1 MINTPSL
8 TCFCTALLISVSLS
22 AQVSQ
27 KGNVRIFNSQHTP
40 LPGVQLMAIGAPA
53 TDTDNNGEF
62 CFHFLNHK
70 AGTAISSPQ
79 AYKKGYEVVNSD
91 MLNGWILSE
100 KRSLDIVMAPEG
112 TIEEQKNHYYAIAIA
127 HFSKLRNKT
136 VQEINHLYA
145 QQKITQAERAQR
157 LKELAEENHTFMNM
171 LDKYAEK
178 FARINPDDITQIE
191 KQVLKLVEDGKLT
204 EAIELYNNSG
214 LIVQARQKLQQRTQ
228 ADEDIDLL
236 AERMYR
242 YADLCALTGG
252 KENEQKAYDTY
263 KWIAEIL
270 PDRFSYVLKYVLQ
283 KITLG
288 EQDLEEWADRCQKLA
303 FDEKSLIQVL
313 NLKTLIATNI
323 RKDYS
328 KAFEYNQQAL
338 EILQQAQEAMPSGD
352 YLAVM
357 QITLHQ
363 TAYLLEAIH
372 EWEQAEEVYLSN
384 IKNLEEQIAVSD
396 NQLFIRIQKGSL
408 LDSYTSLMRLYSQKE
423 DLEKARQTA
432 AKIKGISLN
441 DPDLDEEKRISIELN
456 YLDMLLDF
464 AMNAGQMKEAY
475 KIAAEAYTKAEVL
488 YQKNPI
494 TKAAEFLQRYIV
506 YLQLSVDS
514 ETDAFPERAELLRT
528 RIEQEFTSLSPDFK
542 INALHNLEMMYST
555 YYSRKG
561 NQPEERRS
569 LVKAYQYTKKLSE
582 SSSTQF
588 TQENLYARAKY
599 IDVLIAE
606 SKNQEAAQEALEL
619 DALYSIQ
626 SAWGYQNL
634 SVESSMGVA
643 LVCGGYYELG
653 LKYLERVKEGREKEL
668 KKYPHNNEL
677 KANTCS
683 TYNNLS
689 LGYSKLKKYKQAL
702 KEQLKAYTLMKDLY
716 AQNKAQLGTNYMLI
730 TMNVSVNYYQNGDN
744 QQALHYL
751 EKASAIAEEMKA
763 LFPQY
768 FATYPIVVKLA
779 KGDLLSKL
787 SQPGAQELLKEG
799 LEYKAGSQPND
810 ALLLYTL
817 KEYHS
822 NGLYTK

>member
-100 KRSLDIVMAPEG
+100 KRPLDIVMAPEG

-228 ADEDIDLL
+228 ADEDINLL

-242 YADLCALTGG
+242 YADLCALAGG
-252 KENEQKAYDTY
+252 KKNEQKAYDTY

-357 QITLHQ
+357 QITLNQ

-432 AKIKGISLN
+432 AKIKEISLN

-494 TKAAEFLQRYIV
+494 SKAAEFLQRYIV

-582 SSSTQF
+582 SSSSQF

-751 EKASAIAEEMKA
+751 EEASAIAEEMKA

>member
-242 YADLCALTGG
+242 YADLCALAGG

-372 EWEQAEEVYLSN
+372 EWKQAEEVYLSN

-432 AKIKGISLN
+432 AKIKEISLN

-464 AMNAGQMKEAY
+464 AMNAGQMKDAY

-582 SSSTQF
+582 SSSSLF

-751 EKASAIAEEMKA
+751 EEASAIAEEMKA

>member
-53 TDTDNNGEF
+53 TDTDYNGEF

-112 TIEEQKNHYYAIAIA
+112 TIEEQKSHYYAIAIA

-242 YADLCALTGG
+242 YADLCALAGG

-352 YLAVM
+352 YLTIM
-357 QITLHQ
+357 QMTINQ
-363 TAYLLEAIH
+363 TAYLLTTIH

-384 IKNLEEQIAVSD
+384 IKNLEKQIAFSD
-396 NQLFIRIQKGSL
+396 NPHFIKIQKGALIS
-408 LDSYTSLMRLYSQKE
+408 SYTSLMKLYSQKE
-423 DLEKARQTA
+423 DIEKAYQTA
-432 AKIKGISLN
+432 AKIKEISLN
-441 DPDLDEEKRISIELN
+441 DPDLDEEKRISIELD
-456 YLDMLLDF
+456 YLNILQDF
-464 AMNAGQMKEAY
+464 AMNAGHMKEAY
-475 KIAAEAYTKAEVL
+475 KIAAEAYAKAEVL

-494 TKAAEFLQRYIV
+494 TKAVQFLQRYII
-506 YLQLSVDS
+506 YLQLSIDS

-528 RIEQEFTSLSPDFK
+528 RIEQEFTSLSADFK

-569 LVKAYQYTKKLSE
+569 LTKAYQYAKQLNELNASL
-582 SSSTQF
+582 F
-588 TQENLYARAKY
+588 FQEIFYARAKY

-751 EKASAIAEEMKA
+751 EEASAIAEEMKT
-763 LFPQY
+763 LYPQY

>member
-242 YADLCALTGG
+242 YADLCALAGG

-357 QITLHQ
+357 QITLNQ

-432 AKIKGISLN
+432 AKIKEISLN
-441 DPDLDEEKRISIELN
+441 DPDLNEEKRISIELN
-456 YLDMLLDF
+456 YLNMLLDF

-494 TKAAEFLQRYIV
+494 SKAAEFLQRCIV

-582 SSSTQF
+582 SSSSQF

-653 LKYLERVKEGREKEL
+653 LKYLERIKEGREKEL

-702 KEQLKAYTLMKDLY
+702 REQLKAYTLMKDLY

-751 EKASAIAEEMKA
+751 EEASAIAEEMKA

-817 KEYHS
+817 KEYHG

>member
-100 KRSLDIVMAPEG
+100 KRPLDIVMAPEG

-242 YADLCALTGG
+242 YADLCTLAGG

-357 QITLHQ
+357 QITLNQ

-432 AKIKGISLN
+432 AKIKEISLN

-494 TKAAEFLQRYIV
+494 SKAAEFLQRYIV

-582 SSSTQF
+582 SSSSQF

-751 EKASAIAEEMKA
+751 EEASAIAEEMKA

>member
-53 TDTDNNGEF
+53 TDTDYNGEF

-112 TIEEQKNHYYAIAIA
+112 TIEEQKSHYYAIAIA

-242 YADLCALTGG
+242 YADLYALAGG

-328 KAFEYNQQAL
+328 KAFEYNLQAL

-432 AKIKGISLN
+432 AKIKEISLN
-441 DPDLDEEKRISIELN
+441 DPDLNEEKRISIELN

-494 TKAAEFLQRYIV
+494 TKAAEFLQRCIV

-582 SSSTQF
+582 SSSSQF

-751 EKASAIAEEMKA
+751 EEASAIAEEMKT
-763 LFPQY
+763 LYPQY

>member
-8 TCFCTALLISVSLS
+8 TCFCTALLISVSFS

-100 KRSLDIVMAPEG
+100 KRSLDIVMAPGG

-242 YADLCALTGG
+242 YADLCALAGG
-252 KENEQKAYDTY
+252 KENKQKAYDTY
-263 KWIAEIL
+263 KWIAELL

-432 AKIKGISLN
+432 AKIKEISLN

-582 SSSTQF
+582 SSSSQF

-643 LVCGGYYELG
+643 LVCGGYYQLG

-702 KEQLKAYTLMKDLY
+702 KEQLKAYALMKDLY
-716 AQNKAQLGTNYMLI
+716 AQNKAELGTNYMLI

-751 EKASAIAEEMKA
+751 EEASAIAEEMKA

-787 SQPGAQELLKEG
+787 LQPGAQELLKEG

>member
-228 ADEDIDLL
+228 ADEDINLL

-242 YADLCALTGG
+242 YADLCALAGG

-432 AKIKGISLN
+432 AKIKEISLN
-441 DPDLDEEKRISIELN
+441 DPDLDEEKRISIELD
-456 YLDMLLDF
+456 YLNILQDF
-464 AMNAGQMKEAY
+464 AMNAGHMKEAY
-475 KIAAEAYTKAEVL
+475 KIAAEAYAKAEVL

-494 TKAAEFLQRYIV
+494 TKAVQFLQRYII
-506 YLQLSVDS
+506 YLQLSIDS

-528 RIEQEFTSLSPDFK
+528 RIEQEFTSLSADFK

-569 LVKAYQYTKKLSE
+569 LTKAYQYAKQLNELNASL
-582 SSSTQF
+582 F
-588 TQENLYARAKY
+588 FQEIFYARAKY

-606 SKNQEAAQEALEL
+606 SKNQKAAQEALEL

-626 SAWGYQNL
+626 SAWGYYNL
-634 SVESSMGVA
+634 NVESCMGVA

-653 LKYLERVKEGREKEL
+653 LKYLERVKEEREKEL
-668 KKYPHNNEL
+668 KKYPDNNEL

-751 EKASAIAEEMKA
+751 EEASAIAEEMKA

>member
-8 TCFCTALLISVSLS
+8 TCFCTALLISVSFS

-100 KRSLDIVMAPEG
+100 KRPLDIVMAPEG

-242 YADLCALTGG
+242 YADLCALAGG

-372 EWEQAEEVYLSN
+372 EWKQAEEVYLSN

-432 AKIKGISLN
+432 AKIKEISLN

-464 AMNAGQMKEAY
+464 AMNAGQMKDAY
-475 KIAAEAYTKAEVL
+475 KIAAEAYTKTEVL

-582 SSSTQF
+582 SSSSQF

-751 EKASAIAEEMKA
+751 EEASAIAEEMKA

>member
-242 YADLCALTGG
+242 YADLCALAGG

-357 QITLHQ
+357 QITLNQ

-432 AKIKGISLN
+432 AKIKEISLN
-441 DPDLDEEKRISIELN
+441 DPDLNEEKRISIELN

-494 TKAAEFLQRYIV
+494 SKAAEFLQRCIV

-582 SSSTQF
+582 SSSSQF

-653 LKYLERVKEGREKEL
+653 LKYLERIKEGREKEL

-702 KEQLKAYTLMKDLY
+702 REQLKAYTLMKDLY

-751 EKASAIAEEMKA
+751 EEASAIAEEMKA

-817 KEYHS
+817 KEYHG

>member
-8 TCFCTALLISVSLS
+8 TCFCTALLISVSFS

-40 LPGVQLMAIGAPA
+40 LPRVQLMAIGAPA

-242 YADLCALTGG
+242 YADLCALAGG

-432 AKIKGISLN
+432 AKIKEISLN
-441 DPDLDEEKRISIELN
+441 DPNLDEEKRISIELN

-494 TKAAEFLQRYIV
+494 SKAAEFLQRCIV

-528 RIEQEFTSLSPDFK
+528 RIEQEFTSLSLDFK

-582 SSSTQF
+582 SSSSQF
-588 TQENLYARAKY
+588 IQENLYARAKY

-751 EKASAIAEEMKA
+751 EEASAIAEEMKA
-763 LFPQY
+763 LYPQY

>member
-40 LPGVQLMAIGAPA
+40 LPGVQLMASGAPA

-79 AYKKGYEVVNSD
+79 AYKKGYEVVNCD

-242 YADLCALTGG
+242 YADLCALAGG

-432 AKIKGISLN
+432 AKIKEISLN
-441 DPDLDEEKRISIELN
+441 DPDLNEEKRISIELD
-456 YLDMLLDF
+456 YLNILQDF
-464 AMNAGQMKEAY
+464 AMNAGHMKEAY
-475 KIAAEAYTKAEVL
+475 KIAAEAYAKAEVL

-494 TKAAEFLQRYIV
+494 TKAVQFLQRYII
-506 YLQLSVDS
+506 YLQLSIDY

-528 RIEQEFTSLSPDFK
+528 RIEHEFTSLSADFK

-569 LVKAYQYTKKLSE
+569 LTKAYQYAKQLNELNASL
-582 SSSTQF
+582 F
-588 TQENLYARAKY
+588 FQEIFYARAKY

-606 SKNQEAAQEALEL
+606 SKNQKAAQEALEL

-626 SAWGYQNL
+626 SAWGYYNL
-634 SVESSMGVA
+634 NVESCMGVA

-653 LKYLERVKEGREKEL
+653 LKYLERVKEEREKEL
-668 KKYPHNNEL
+668 KKYPDNNEL
-677 KANTCS
+677 KANTCT

-689 LGYSKLKKYKQAL
+689 MGYSKLKKYKQAL

-751 EKASAIAEEMKA
+751 EEASAIAEEMKT
-763 LFPQY
+763 LYPQY

>member
-100 KRSLDIVMAPEG
+100 KRPLDIVMAPEG

-357 QITLHQ
+357 QITLNQ

-432 AKIKGISLN
+432 AKIKEISLN

-494 TKAAEFLQRYIV
+494 SKAAEFLQRYIV

-582 SSSTQF
+582 SSSSQF

-619 DALYSIQ
+619 DAIYSIQ

-653 LKYLERVKEGREKEL
+653 LKYLERVKEEREKEL

-751 EKASAIAEEMKA
+751 EEASAIAEEMKT
-763 LFPQY
+763 LYPQY

>member
-53 TDTDNNGEF
+53 TNTDNNGEF

-228 ADEDIDLL
+228 ADEDINLL

-242 YADLCALTGG
+242 YADLCALAGG

-357 QITLHQ
+357 QITLNQ

-432 AKIKGISLN
+432 AKIKEISLN

-494 TKAAEFLQRYIV
+494 SKAAEFLQRCIV

-582 SSSTQF
+582 SSSSQF

-751 EKASAIAEEMKA
+751 EEASAIAEEIKA

-817 KEYHS
+817 KEYHG

>member
-100 KRSLDIVMAPEG
+100 KRPLDIVMAPEG

-242 YADLCALTGG
+242 YADLCALAGG

-328 KAFEYNQQAL
+328 KAFEYNLQAL

-432 AKIKGISLN
+432 AKIKEISLN
-441 DPDLDEEKRISIELN
+441 DPDLNEEKRISIELN

-494 TKAAEFLQRYIV
+494 TKAAEFLQRCIV

-528 RIEQEFTSLSPDFK
+528 RIEQEFTSLSADFK

-582 SSSTQF
+582 SSSSQF

-751 EKASAIAEEMKA
+751 EEASAIAEEMKT
-763 LFPQY
+763 LYPQY

>member
-1 MINTPSL
+1 MINIPSL
-8 TCFCTALLISVSLS
+8 TCFCTALLISVSFS

-214 LIVQARQKLQQRTQ
+214 LIVQARRKLQQRTQ

-242 YADLCALTGG
+242 YADLCALAGG

-372 EWEQAEEVYLSN
+372 EWGQAEKVYLSN
-384 IKNLEEQIAVSD
+384 IKKLEQQIVLS
-396 NQLFIRIQKGSL
+396 NNPLFTKVQKSSL

-432 AKIKGISLN
+432 AKIKEISLN

-494 TKAAEFLQRYIV
+494 SKAAEFLQRCIV

-561 NQPEERRS
+561 NQPKERRS

-582 SSSTQF
+582 SSSSQF

-643 LVCGGYYELG
+643 LICGGYYELG

-751 EKASAIAEEMKA
+751 EEASAIAEEMKA
-763 LFPQY
+763 LYPQY

>member
-372 EWEQAEEVYLSN
+372 EWKQAEEVYLSN

-432 AKIKGISLN
+432 AKIKEISLN

-464 AMNAGQMKEAY
+464 AMNAGQMKDAY

-582 SSSTQF
+582 SSSSQF

-751 EKASAIAEEMKA
+751 EEASAIAEEMKA

>member
-242 YADLCALTGG
+242 YADLCALAGG

-372 EWEQAEEVYLSN
+372 EWKQAEEVYLSN

-432 AKIKGISLN
+432 AKIKEISLN

-464 AMNAGQMKEAY
+464 AMNAGQMKDAY
-475 KIAAEAYTKAEVL
+475 KIT
-488 YQKNPI
+488 
-494 TKAAEFLQRYIV
+494 
-506 YLQLSVDS
+506 
-514 ETDAFPERAELLRT
+514 
-528 RIEQEFTSLSPDFK
+528 
-542 INALHNLEMMYST
+542 
-555 YYSRKG
+555 
-561 NQPEERRS
+561 
-569 LVKAYQYTKKLSE
+569 
-582 SSSTQF
+582 
-588 TQENLYARAKY
+588 
-599 IDVLIAE
+599 
-606 SKNQEAAQEALEL
+606 
-619 DALYSIQ
+619 
-626 SAWGYQNL
+626 
-634 SVESSMGVA
+634 
-643 LVCGGYYELG
+643 
-653 LKYLERVKEGREKEL
+653 
-668 KKYPHNNEL
+668 
-677 KANTCS
+677 
-683 TYNNLS
+683 
-689 LGYSKLKKYKQAL
+689 
-702 KEQLKAYTLMKDLY
+702 
-716 AQNKAQLGTNYMLI
+716 
-730 TMNVSVNYYQNGDN
+730 
-744 QQALHYL
+744 
-751 EKASAIAEEMKA
+751 
-763 LFPQY
+763 
-768 FATYPIVVKLA
+768 
-779 KGDLLSKL
+779 
-787 SQPGAQELLKEG
+787 
-799 LEYKAGSQPND
+799 
-810 ALLLYTL
+810 
-817 KEYHS
+817 
-822 NGLYTK
+822 

>member
-112 TIEEQKNHYYAIAIA
+112 TIEEQKNHYYAIAIS

-145 QQKITQAERAQR
+145 QQKITQAERVQR

-242 YADLCALTGG
+242 YADLCVLAGG

-372 EWEQAEEVYLSN
+372 EWKQAEEVYLSN

-432 AKIKGISLN
+432 AKIKEISLN

-464 AMNAGQMKEAY
+464 AMNAGQMKDAY

-582 SSSTQF
+582 SSSSQF

-751 EKASAIAEEMKA
+751 EEASAIAEEMKA

>member
-228 ADEDIDLL
+228 ADEDINLL

-242 YADLCALTGG
+242 YADLCALAGG

-352 YLAVM
+352 YLAAM
-357 QITLHQ
+357 QITLNQ

-432 AKIKGISLN
+432 AKIKEISLN

-494 TKAAEFLQRYIV
+494 SKAAEFLQRCIV

-582 SSSTQF
+582 SSSSQF

-653 LKYLERVKEGREKEL
+653 LKYLERVKEEREKEL
-668 KKYPHNNEL
+668 KKYPDNNEL
-677 KANTCS
+677 KANTCT

-689 LGYSKLKKYKQAL
+689 MGYSKLKKYKQAL

-716 AQNKAQLGTNYMLI
+716 AQNKVQLGSNYMLI

-751 EKASAIAEEMKA
+751 EEASAIAEEMKA
-763 LFPQY
+763 LYPQY

>member
-112 TIEEQKNHYYAIAIA
+112 TIEEQKNHYYAIAIS

-242 YADLCALTGG
+242 YADLCALAGG

-372 EWEQAEEVYLSN
+372 EWKQAEEVYLSN

-432 AKIKGISLN
+432 AKIKEISLN

-464 AMNAGQMKEAY
+464 AMNAGQMKDAY

-582 SSSTQF
+582 SSSSQF

-751 EKASAIAEEMKA
+751 EEASAIAEEMKA

-768 FATYPIVVKLA
+768 FATYPIVVKLT

-817 KEYHS
+817 KEYHG

>member
-242 YADLCALTGG
+242 YADLCALAGG

-372 EWEQAEEVYLSN
+372 EWKQAEEVYLSN

-432 AKIKGISLN
+432 TKIKEISLN

-464 AMNAGQMKEAY
+464 AMNAGQMKDAY

-582 SSSTQF
+582 SSSSQF

-751 EKASAIAEEMKA
+751 EEASAIAEEMKA

>member
-242 YADLCALTGG
+242 YADLCALAGG

-357 QITLHQ
+357 QITLNQ

-432 AKIKGISLN
+432 AKIKEISLN

-475 KIAAEAYTKAEVL
+475 KIAAEAYAKAEVL

-494 TKAAEFLQRYIV
+494 TKAVQFLQRYII
-506 YLQLSVDS
+506 YLQLSIDS

-528 RIEQEFTSLSPDFK
+528 RIEQEFTSLSADFK

-569 LVKAYQYTKKLSE
+569 LTKAYQYAKQLNELNASL
-582 SSSTQF
+582 F
-588 TQENLYARAKY
+588 FQEIFYARAKY

-606 SKNQEAAQEALEL
+606 SKNQKAAQEALEL

-626 SAWGYQNL
+626 SAWGYYNL
-634 SVESSMGVA
+634 NVESCMGVA

-653 LKYLERVKEGREKEL
+653 LKYLERVKEEREKEL
-668 KKYPHNNEL
+668 KKYPDNNEL
-677 KANTCS
+677 KANTCT

-689 LGYSKLKKYKQAL
+689 MGYSKLKKYKQAL

-716 AQNKAQLGTNYMLI
+716 AQNKVQLGSNYMLI

-751 EKASAIAEEMKA
+751 EEASAIAEEMKA

-822 NGLYTK
+822 NGLYSK

>member
-8 TCFCTALLISVSLS
+8 TCFCTALLISVSFS

-145 QQKITQAERAQR
+145 QQKITQVERAQR

-242 YADLCALTGG
+242 YADLCALAGG

-372 EWEQAEEVYLSN
+372 EWKQAEEVYLSN

-432 AKIKGISLN
+432 AKIKEISLN
-441 DPDLDEEKRISIELN
+441 DPDLNEEKRISIELN

-464 AMNAGQMKEAY
+464 AMNAGQMKDAY

-582 SSSTQF
+582 SSSSQF

-751 EKASAIAEEMKA
+751 EEASAIAEEMKA

-817 KEYHS
+817 KEYHG

>member
-1 MINTPSL
+1 M
-8 TCFCTALLISVSLS
+8 
-22 AQVSQ
+22 
-27 KGNVRIFNSQHTP
+27 
-40 LPGVQLMAIGAPA
+40 
-53 TDTDNNGEF
+53 
-62 CFHFLNHK
+62 
-70 AGTAISSPQ
+70 
-79 AYKKGYEVVNSD
+79 
-91 MLNGWILSE
+91 
-100 KRSLDIVMAPEG
+100 
-112 TIEEQKNHYYAIAIA
+112 
-127 HFSKLRNKT
+127 
-136 VQEINHLYA
+136 
-145 QQKITQAERAQR
+145 
-157 LKELAEENHTFMNM
+157 
-171 LDKYAEK
+171 
-178 FARINPDDITQIE
+178 
-191 KQVLKLVEDGKLT
+191 
-204 EAIELYNNSG
+204 
-214 LIVQARQKLQQRTQ
+214 IVQARQKLQQRTQ

-242 YADLCALTGG
+242 YADLCALAGG

-270 PDRFSYVLKYVLQ
+270 PDRFLYVLQ
-283 KITLG
+283 YTLQKIVMI
-288 EQDLEEWADRCQKLA
+288 EQDLEEWTDRCQKLA
-303 FDEKSLIQVL
+303 FDEKSLILVL
-313 NLKTLIATNI
+313 NLKTLIANNI

-352 YLAVM
+352 YLTIM
-357 QITLHQ
+357 QMTINQ
-363 TAYLLEAIH
+363 TAYLLTTIH

-384 IKNLEEQIAVSD
+384 IKNLEKQIAFSD
-396 NQLFIRIQKGSL
+396 NPHFIKIQKGALIS
-408 LDSYTSLMRLYSQKE
+408 SYTSLMKLYSQKE
-423 DLEKARQTA
+423 DIEKAYQTA
-432 AKIKGISLN
+432 AKIKEISLN
-441 DPDLDEEKRISIELN
+441 DPDLDEEKRISIELD
-456 YLDMLLDF
+456 YLNILQDF
-464 AMNAGQMKEAY
+464 AMNAGHMKEAY
-475 KIAAEAYTKAEVL
+475 KIAAEAYAKAEVL

-494 TKAAEFLQRYIV
+494 TKAVQFLQRYII
-506 YLQLSVDS
+506 YLQLSIDS

-528 RIEQEFTSLSPDFK
+528 RIEQEFTSLSADFK

-569 LVKAYQYTKKLSE
+569 LTKAYQYAKQLNELNASL
-582 SSSTQF
+582 F
-588 TQENLYARAKY
+588 FQEIFYARAKY

-606 SKNQEAAQEALEL
+606 SKNQKAAQEALEL

-626 SAWGYQNL
+626 SAWGYYNL
-634 SVESSMGVA
+634 NVESCMGVA

-653 LKYLERVKEGREKEL
+653 LKYLERVKEEREKEL
-668 KKYPHNNEL
+668 KKYPDNNEL
-677 KANTCS
+677 KANTCT

-689 LGYSKLKKYKQAL
+689 MGYSKLKKYKQAL

-716 AQNKAQLGTNYMLI
+716 AQNKVQLGSNYMLI

-751 EKASAIAEEMKA
+751 EEASAIAEEMKT
-763 LFPQY
+763 LYPQY

>member
-8 TCFCTALLISVSLS
+8 TCFCTALLISVSFS

-242 YADLCALTGG
+242 YADLCALAGG

-263 KWIAEIL
+263 RWIAEIL

-328 KAFEYNQQAL
+328 KAFEYNQLAL
-338 EILQQAQEAMPSGD
+338 EILQQAQEAMPSAD

-372 EWEQAEEVYLSN
+372 EWKQAEEVYLSN

-432 AKIKGISLN
+432 AKIKEISLN

-464 AMNAGQMKEAY
+464 AMNAGQMKDAY

-582 SSSTQF
+582 SSSSQF

-751 EKASAIAEEMKA
+751 EEASAIAEEMKA

-817 KEYHS
+817 KEYHG

>member
-1 MINTPSL
+1 MINTPSF
-8 TCFCTALLISVSLS
+8 TCFCTVLLISVSLS

-242 YADLCALTGG
+242 YADLCALAGG

-432 AKIKGISLN
+432 AKIKEISLN

-494 TKAAEFLQRYIV
+494 SKAAEFLQRCIV

-528 RIEQEFTSLSPDFK
+528 RIEQEFTSLSLDFK

-582 SSSTQF
+582 SSSSQF

-751 EKASAIAEEMKA
+751 EEASAIAEEMKA
-763 LFPQY
+763 LYPQY

>member
-1 MINTPSL
+1 MNTSFFAS
-8 TCFCTALLISVSLS
+8 FCTILLISTSLS

-40 LPGVQLMAIGAPA
+40 LSGVQLTVIGAPA
-53 TDTDNNGEF
+53 TDTDNNGDF

-79 AYKKGYEVVNSD
+79 VYKKGYEVVNSD

-145 QQKITQAERAQR
+145 QQKITQAERARR

-242 YADLCALTGG
+242 YADLCALAGG

-270 PDRFSYVLKYVLQ
+270 PDRFPYVLKYVLQ
-283 KITLG
+283 KITLR

-357 QITLHQ
+357 QVTLHQ

-384 IKNLEEQIAVSD
+384 IKNLEKQIAVSD
-396 NQLFIRIQKGSL
+396 NPLFIRIQKGAL

-423 DLEKARQTA
+423 DWEKARQTA
-432 AKIKGISLN
+432 AKIKEISLN

-464 AMNAGQMKEAY
+464 SMNAGHMKEAY
-475 KIAAEAYTKAEVL
+475 KIAAEAYAKAEVL

-494 TKAAEFLQRYIV
+494 TKAAQFLQRYIV
-506 YLQLSVDS
+506 YLQLSMDS

-528 RIEQEFTSLSPDFK
+528 KIEHEFTSLSPDFK
-542 INALHNLEMMYST
+542 TNALHNLEMMYST

-569 LVKAYQYTKKLSE
+569 LTKAYQYAKQLYE
-582 SSSTQF
+582 LNASSF
-588 TQENLYARAKY
+588 FQEIFYARAKY

-619 DALYSIQ
+619 DALYSMQ
-626 SAWGYQNL
+626 SAWGYQNQ

-668 KKYPHNNEL
+668 KKYPDNNEL
-677 KANTCS
+677 KANTCT

-716 AQNKAQLGTNYMLI
+716 AQNKVQLGTNYMLI

-751 EKASAIAEEMKA
+751 EEAAAIAEEMKA
-763 LFPQY
+763 LYPQY

>member
-53 TDTDNNGEF
+53 TDTDYNGEF

-112 TIEEQKNHYYAIAIA
+112 TIEEQKSHYYAIAIA

-242 YADLCALTGG
+242 YADLYALAGG

-328 KAFEYNQQAL
+328 KAFEYNLQAL

-432 AKIKGISLN
+432 AKIKEISLN
-441 DPDLDEEKRISIELN
+441 DPDLNEEKRISIELN

-494 TKAAEFLQRYIV
+494 TKAAEFLQRCIV

-582 SSSTQF
+582 SSSSQF

-619 DALYSIQ
+619 DAIYSIQ

-653 LKYLERVKEGREKEL
+653 LKYLERVKEEREKEL

-677 KANTCS
+677 KANTCT

-689 LGYSKLKKYKQAL
+689 MGYSKLKKYKQAL

-716 AQNKAQLGTNYMLI
+716 AQNKVQLGSNYMLI

-751 EKASAIAEEMKA
+751 EEASAIAEEMKT
-763 LFPQY
+763 LYPQY

>member
-145 QQKITQAERAQR
+145 QQKITQVERAQR

-242 YADLCALTGG
+242 YADLCALAGG

-357 QITLHQ
+357 QITLNQ

-432 AKIKGISLN
+432 AKIKEISLN

-475 KIAAEAYTKAEVL
+475 KIAAEAYAKAEVL
-488 YQKNPI
+488 YKKNPI
-494 TKAAEFLQRYIV
+494 TKAVQFLQRYII
-506 YLQLSVDS
+506 YLQLSIDS

-528 RIEQEFTSLSPDFK
+528 RIEQEFTSLSADFK

-569 LVKAYQYTKKLSE
+569 LTKAYQYAKQLNELNASL
-582 SSSTQF
+582 F
-588 TQENLYARAKY
+588 FQEIFYARAKY

-606 SKNQEAAQEALEL
+606 SKNQKAAQEALEL

-626 SAWGYQNL
+626 SAWGYYNL
-634 SVESSMGVA
+634 NVESCMGVA

-653 LKYLERVKEGREKEL
+653 LKYLERVKEEREKEL
-668 KKYPHNNEL
+668 KKYPDNNEL
-677 KANTCS
+677 KANTCT

-689 LGYSKLKKYKQAL
+689 MGYSKLKKYKQAL

-716 AQNKAQLGTNYMLI
+716 AQNKVQLGSNYMLI

-751 EKASAIAEEMKA
+751 EEASAIAEEMKA
-763 LFPQY
+763 LYPQY

-817 KEYHS
+817 KEYHN

>member
-79 AYKKGYEVVNSD
+79 AYKKGYEVINSD

-242 YADLCALTGG
+242 YADLCALVGG

-372 EWEQAEEVYLSN
+372 EWKQAEEVYLSN

-432 AKIKGISLN
+432 AKIKEISLN

-464 AMNAGQMKEAY
+464 AMNAGQMKDAY

-582 SSSTQF
+582 SSSSQF

-606 SKNQEAAQEALEL
+606 SKNQEAAQEAPEL

-751 EKASAIAEEMKA
+751 EEASAIAEEMKA

>member
-100 KRSLDIVMAPEG
+100 KRPLDIVMAPEG

-228 ADEDIDLL
+228 ADEDINLL

-242 YADLCALTGG
+242 YADLCALAGG
-252 KENEQKAYDTY
+252 KKNEQKAYDTY

-357 QITLHQ
+357 QITLNQ

-432 AKIKGISLN
+432 AKIKEISLN

-494 TKAAEFLQRYIV
+494 SKAAEFLQRYIV

-582 SSSTQF
+582 SSSSQF

-653 LKYLERVKEGREKEL
+653 LKYLERVKEEREKEL

-751 EKASAIAEEMKA
+751 EEASAIAEEMKA

>member
-1 MINTPSL
+1 
-8 TCFCTALLISVSLS
+8 
-22 AQVSQ
+22 
-27 KGNVRIFNSQHTP
+27 
-40 LPGVQLMAIGAPA
+40 
-53 TDTDNNGEF
+53 
-62 CFHFLNHK
+62 
-70 AGTAISSPQ
+70 
-79 AYKKGYEVVNSD
+79 
-91 MLNGWILSE
+91 
-100 KRSLDIVMAPEG
+100 
-112 TIEEQKNHYYAIAIA
+112 
-127 HFSKLRNKT
+127 
-136 VQEINHLYA
+136 
-145 QQKITQAERAQR
+145 
-157 LKELAEENHTFMNM
+157 
-171 LDKYAEK
+171 
-178 FARINPDDITQIE
+178 
-191 KQVLKLVEDGKLT
+191 
-204 EAIELYNNSG
+204 
-214 LIVQARQKLQQRTQ
+214 
-228 ADEDIDLL
+228 
-236 AERMYR
+236 
-242 YADLCALTGG
+242 
-252 KENEQKAYDTY
+252 
-263 KWIAEIL
+263 
-270 PDRFSYVLKYVLQ
+270 
-283 KITLG
+283 
-288 EQDLEEWADRCQKLA
+288 
-303 FDEKSLIQVL
+303 
-313 NLKTLIATNI
+313 
-323 RKDYS
+323 
-328 KAFEYNQQAL
+328 
-338 EILQQAQEAMPSGD
+338 MPSGD

-432 AKIKGISLN
+432 AKIKEISLN
-441 DPDLDEEKRISIELN
+441 DPDLNEEKRISIELN

-582 SSSTQF
+582 SSSSQF

-606 SKNQEAAQEALEL
+606 SRNQEAAQEALEL

-643 LVCGGYYELG
+643 LVCGGYYQLG

-702 KEQLKAYTLMKDLY
+702 KEQLKAYALMKDLY
-716 AQNKAQLGTNYMLI
+716 AQNKAELGTNYMLI

-751 EKASAIAEEMKA
+751 EEASAIAEEMKA

-787 SQPGAQELLKEG
+787 LQPGAQELLKEG